1 MAEWHLRSDRKPT
14 GGRINK
20 SRKKRR
26 SDKGFEFLETKIGER
41 KAKMKRCKG
50 GLIKVRLITADTI
63 NVTDSKGKASKTKI
77 LNVVENPANPNYVRR
92 NIMTKGAI
100 VKTELGAVRITS
112 RPSQDGVVNGV
123 LVQTKAAK

>member
-1 MAEWHLRSDRKPT
+1 MAEWHLNSNRKAT

-26 SDKGFEFLETKIGER
+26 ADKGFEFLETKVGPT

-50 GLIKVRLITADTI
+50 GLIKVRLLTADSM
-63 NVTDSKGKASKTKI
+63 NVTDKTGKITKTRI
-77 LNVVENPANPNYVRR
+77 ITVVENPANPNYVRR

-100 VKTELGAVRITS
+100 VKTDIGNARITS

-123 LVQTKAAK
+123 LVETKASG